1 MALVH
6 LSLKQEK
13 QGTRLHSLRR
23 RYSAAD
29 TAAIPVPTDL
39 VRAGQSPPRRAASPP
54 PRARLSGPG
63 QARTRGIQ
71 LGRPPLPASP
81 CMQAAAHEAARRRR
95 TKT

>member
-54 PRARLSGPG
+54 PPRALVWAGPSKNERDPIG
-63 QARTRGIQ
+63 YA
-71 LGRPPLPASP
+71 PPASEP
-81 CMQAAAHEAARRRR
+81 MHAGSG
-95 TKT
+95 T